1 MNFNSIRNQLKFF
14 LKFLRL
20 VKLGV
25 RIIANQSYWTKKKM
39 VIQTRNETYTG
50 NNYAVLCRIEKTSIF
65 FCFLIE
71 KNKHFFCFL
80 IEKNKHFFCFLIEKY
95 HFSSNIFPFLF
106 LWKFYNIIKSE
117 SIHCRFGRESSAGSK
132 PNLSVGTALHR
143 IKRLLRIQTE
153 ERRCIICI
161 LCTRIKVKNLC

>member
-80 IEKNKHFFCFLIEKY
+80 IEKY

-106 LWKFYNIIKSE
+106 LWKILQHYKERVYPLPVRQRIFSRVQTKPV
-117 SIHCRFGRESSAGSK
+117 CR
-132 PNLSVGTALHR
+132 HR
-143 IKRLLRIQTE
+143 APPHQTFTTDTNW
-153 ERRCIICI
+153 R
-161 LCTRIKVKNLC
+161 T

>member
-71 KNKHFFCFL
+71 KTSIFL
-80 IEKNKHFFCFLIEKY
+80 LSDRKIPLFKQYISISILVKILQHYKERVYPLPVRQRI
-95 HFSSNIFPFLF
+95 FSRVQTKPV
-106 LWKFYNIIKSE
+106 
-117 SIHCRFGRESSAGSK
+117 CR
-132 PNLSVGTALHR
+132 HR
-143 IKRLLRIQTE
+143 APPHQTFTTDTNW
-153 ERRCIICI
+153 R
-161 LCTRIKVKNLC
+161 T